1 MHLFGD
7 KRGQGDGSLKSC
19 ESQGDGSHIFYFF
32 FPNFLLKVIRN
43 GHIIIGG
50 FYHA

>member
-1 MHLFGD
+1 MYLFGD
-7 KRGQGDGSLKSC
+7 KGARGTVLLNHVKARGTVL
-19 ESQGDGSHIFYFF
+19 IFSIF

>member
-1 MHLFGD
+1 MYLFGD

-32 FPNFLLKVIRN
+32 SEFFVKSDS
-43 GHIIIGG
+43 
-50 FYHA
+50 